1 MTAQHERRHI
11 APDPDTTLVLSRD
24 FEADQEL
31 VFGALLDAKVLQTIW
46 SVKPWTI
53 VEITVD
59 PRVGGYWKLSMR
71 DETTGAL
78 VRCTARYMEIE
89 KPRRIVWRSKWL
101 DGPLVDADEMRI
113 TLELASVAGGT
124 RLTVTHEL
132 FPDRKTRDD
141 QGERWAAELALLS
154 RMFGDPF
161 GKRS

>member
-1 MTAQHERRHI
+1 MTAQRERLHT

-24 FEADQEL
+24 FEADREV

-59 PRVGGYWKLSMR
+59 ARVGGYWKLVMR
-71 DETTGAL
+71 DETSGAL
-78 VRCTARYMEIE
+78 VRCMARYMEIE
-89 KPRRIVWRSKWL
+89 RPCRIVWRSKWL

-113 TLELASVAGGT
+113 TLEFTSVAIGT

-141 QGERWAAELALLS
+141 QGERWAAELTLLS
-154 RMFGDPF
+154 RMFGDAF
-161 GKRS
+161 SKRS